1 MIPIQAKSSTH
12 LNLMSQSVP
21 PSADPNSLLGNILW
35 NWQKTGSLNIQQDKN
50 KTTARL
56 PIANKKKQEH

>member
-56 PIANKKKQEH
+56 PIANKKKQKH